1 MAAQPTQ
8 QQHRVAPGAC
18 PREVDMIL
26 AGLVALGHGQL
37 LAHTTSFSRR
47 KMGKRELTSKTMIQ
61 TLTHA

>member
-26 AGLVALGHGQL
+26 AGLVALGHGHL
-37 LAHTTSFSRR
+37 LAHTTSISRR
-47 KMGKRELTSKTMIQ
+47 KWEKRELTSKTMIQ

>member
-37 LAHTTSFSRR
+37 LAHTSFSRR

-61 TLTHA
+61 TLAHA